1 MVPIQSTKVGIML
14 APMLVS
20 DVTVTG
26 NTYIDTLGYAHLRVL
41 FISGTNDETFGS
53 TSATTAPYLEEC
65 DTTDG
70 SYSSLSSTPGA
81 VLSDYIR
88 AADDNKVFCIDLDLR
103 GRKRYIEVNTP
114 ICGNG
119 TTGVNICILGILS
132 KAQIHP
138 DSASEG
144 GFEDWVAV

>member
-1 MVPIQSTKVGIML
+1 ML
-14 APMLVS
+14 KPQLEETATAL
-20 DVTVTG
+20 TG

-41 FISGTNDETFGS
+41 MITGFLDETIGS
-53 TSATTAPYLEEC
+53 TAATTALYLEEC

-70 SYSSLSSTPGA
+70 SYASLSSTPGA
-81 VLSDYIR
+81 VLGDYIR
-88 AADDNKVFCIDLDLR
+88 ATDDEKIFCLDLDLR
-103 GRKRYIEVNTP
+103 GRKRYIEVNAPTS
-114 ICGNG
+114 GNG
-119 TTGVNICILGILS
+119 TTGVNICIIGILS